1 MQFLQFVE
9 RFDHR
14 RLQHERLG
22 LLAQGHLLLVILL
35 QVQIA
40 QLLVDLDEAVEI
52 LDVQV
57 IGLPQILDVLQGH
70 DAGLLP
76 ALLQLAEFGK
86 GMVERLVRIDQL
98 LQFFD
103 NSQLDLQVLLLL
115 GFEIGDELVAA
126 TAVLLEQLL
135 ELHLD
140 AVHCRC
146 EILFGAAFLDEFAAC
161 GFDLGAADAVEGDL
175 QRLHIPADRL
185 HGLLFEHARE

>member
-1 MQFLQFVE
+1 ME

-135 ELHLD
+135 ELHFD
-140 AVHCRC
+140 PVHCRR
-146 EILFGAAFLDEFAAC
+146 EILFGAALLDEFAAC
-161 GFDLGAADAVEGDL
+161 GFDLGTADAVEGDL